1 MKRTAA
7 LTVFSIVTLV
17 ACGAG
22 ATVQEQAGDAVAE
35 FVNDDDDLSDADFD
49 TACVRRTALGL
60 TDEVAQGIVDRD
72 GRVDLDVNEDDR
84 DDVYDFYNCADD
96 RDLARLIERESG
108 TVDADCLELA
118 FDEADPGDFLSDAD
132 GDRAGRLGDFDQV
145 STCSASTPVDSVV
158 DSTVPETTVPETTV
172 PETTV
177 PPTTA
182 PPETTTTTTT
192 TTTTVPPTTT
202 PPAME
207 EAPRPMSDPN
217 SGAQGFADDAEIFL
231 NDDPIVSDAVGGDV
245 ESTFCLAPSNAN
257 VGTRFLCFGAAT
269 GFGSIEFE
277 VEITEVSAYL
287 VQDFRESLSAD
298 RLVVFIIL
306 DAAFVSEELPYD
318 QICVRN
324 FLASVPDDQVG
335 DIFDENTQMN
345 SVDGLAPC
353 LL

>member
-7 LTVFSIVTLV
+7 LTVFSIVALV

-132 GDRAGRLGDFDQV
+132 GDQAGRLGDFDQV

>member
-7 LTVFSIVTLV
+7 LTVFSIVALV

-72 GRVDLDVNEDDR
+72 GRVDLDVDEDDR

-177 PPTTA
+177 TPTTA